1 MPVKTN
7 ELFKATSFPN
17 LWRLTA
23 YSFPRFI
30 SLELGKEQTPL
41 LPVLHLPPHQ
51 NLTQLYISMLA
62 SSPLQDAPLSHSSKA
77 ACTLPFRGARGGSE
91 WASD

>member
-1 MPVKTN
+1 MPVKTK

-23 YSFPRFI
+23 YSFPLFI

-41 LPVLHLPPHQ
+41 LPVLHLPPHRD
-51 NLTQLYISMLA
+51 LTQLYISMLA
-62 SSPLQDAPLSHSSKA
+62 SCPVQDAPLSHSSKA
-77 ACTLPFRGARGGSE
+77 ARTLPFLGAQGGSE
-91 WASD
+91 RASD